1 MTKAEIIADLEKA
14 KRQLK
19 SAEEYNI
26 PAAIEKAKSKISKL
40 EKDLSDFKEEQEEK
54 KEEKKEVATEK
65 KKKAVVKKAKKAEVK
80 KQEAGKGKR
89 GRKKHTKEQ
98 RVEKRIAKSSKPLKT
113 IEYKGKTITEK
124 DIEYCDA
131 IKAAWEG
138 RRAKAKKSA
147 KKFKTKS
154 ITQKIGGDI
163 AGAVVK
169 AIKHVEHED
178 KLKIQKNPKAYVTK
192 IEKIEMYANKL
203 SSSFRDLLG
212 EDYKS
217 TQMKKEMDDIEKAI
231 KAFVTKFKKQ
241 VKK

>member
-1 MTKAEIIADLEKA
+1 MQESSTMEERIIAQTEIFTEDFTKNLKLIESNPMPPIQSFESANLVSVAKNSFEIIEEIKKTDL
-14 KRQLK
+14 
-19 SAEEYNI
+19 
-26 PAAIEKAKSKISKL
+26 
-40 EKDLSDFKEEQEEK
+40 
-54 KEEKKEVATEK
+54 
-65 KKKAVVKKAKKAEVK
+65 
-80 KQEAGKGKR
+80 
-89 GRKKHTKEQ
+89 
-98 RVEKRIAKSSKPLKT
+98 
-113 IEYKGKTITEK
+113 ITEK

-154 ITQKIGGDI
+154 ITQKIGGDV

-178 KLKIQKNPKAYVTK
+178 KTKIQKNPNAYVTK
-192 IEKIEMYANKL
+192 FEKLDTYANKFV
-203 SSSFRDLLG
+203 SAFRDILG

-231 KAFVTKFKKQ
+231 KAFVIKFKKHA
-241 VKK
+241 KK